1 MKWRIPRPGEVHLA
15 PVITVAGLK
24 GGVGKTCTAMALAA
38 ADAANGGPTLV
49 VDADPNGSAVRWHRR
64 GDDALPFECVAI
76 QSAPMAMQRKEWS
89 TIIVDTAGGSKDEQE
104 EYARGSSLVICPC
117 QPAASSLEQVL
128 DLADL
133 IKPTGVNFGVLLTMC
148 DSRRKQDAA
157 KARKLLEAQ
166 GVPVFE
172 QVITMLSCWPKAEA
186 AGVLIADAR
195 TDSGRPDPG
204 AARAWEEVVALHKE
218 ISTRLEAG
226 EQLSIAA

>member
-1 MKWRIPRPGEVHLA
+1 MTA

-38 ADAANGGPTLV
+38 ADAVDGGPTLV

-64 GDDALPFECVAI
+64 GDHPLPFECASI

-89 TIIVDTAGGSKDEQE
+89 LVVVDTAGGSKNEQE
-104 EYARGSSLVICPC
+104 EYARGSNLVICPC

-133 IKPTGVNFGVLLTMC
+133 IKPTGVDFAVLLTMV
-148 DSRRKQDAA
+148 DTRRRQDAIRA
-157 KARKLLEAQ
+157 CKLIEAQ
-166 GVPVFE
+166 GVPVFS
-172 QVITMLSCWPKAEA
+172 QMITSLSAWPKAEA
-186 AGVLIADAR
+186 AGVMIADAR
-195 TDSGRPDPG
+195 TDSGRPDAG
-204 AARAWEEVVALHKE
+204 ASRAWEEITALHKE
-218 ISTRLEAG
+218 ALTRIKAG

>member
-1 MKWRIPRPGEVHLA
+1 MA

-38 ADAANGGPTLV
+38 ADAAEGGPTLV

-64 GDDALPFECVAI
+64 GDDPLPFECVAI

-89 TIIVDTAGGSKDEQE
+89 TVIVDTAGGSKDEQE

-128 DLADL
+128 DLAEL
-133 IKPTGVNFGVLLTMC
+133 IKPTGADFAVLLTMV
-148 DSRRKQDAA
+148 DSRRKQDAVR
-157 KARKLLEAQ
+157 ARKLLEGQ
-166 GVPVFE
+166 DVPVFE
-172 QVITMLSCWPKAEA
+172 QTITSLSAWPKAEA
-186 AGVLIADAR
+186 AGVSICDAR

-218 ISTRLEAG
+218 IATRIKAG
-226 EQLSIAA
+226 EQLTIAA